1 MCAKARN
8 QKSKRLFLK
17 LLKLKQFKPLKK
29 LSLKQTAKRFFILQA
44 LIYRLLKISIIYPF
58 IDNKVCFKMAA
69 LDEEEANLIQIA
81 MDIQYR
87 QRQQLA
93 TDSCTSK

>member
-1 MCAKARN
+1 
-8 QKSKRLFLK
+8 
-17 LLKLKQFKPLKK
+17 
-29 LSLKQTAKRFFILQA
+29 
-44 LIYRLLKISIIYPF
+44 
-58 IDNKVCFKMAA
+58 MAA

>member
-1 MCAKARN
+1 MNDRQFKMFVRARSP
-8 QKSKRLFLK
+8 KVKILFLK
-17 LLKLKQFKPLKK
+17 SLKLKQSKPLKK
-29 LSLKQTAKRFFILQA
+29 LKLSLKLMAKRLFILQT
-44 LIYRLLKISIIYPF
+44 
-58 IDNKVCFKMAA
+58 IDNIVYFKMAA

-81 MDIQYR
+81 LDIQYR